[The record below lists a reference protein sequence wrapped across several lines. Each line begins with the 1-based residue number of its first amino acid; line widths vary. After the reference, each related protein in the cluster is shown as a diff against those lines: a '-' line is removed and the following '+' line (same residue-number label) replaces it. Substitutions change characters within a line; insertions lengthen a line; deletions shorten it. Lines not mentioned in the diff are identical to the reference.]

1 MQGTKQILNVG
12 VIVVKVW
19 RDSQVAVTAG
29 NHDVVLGQAGYQAIV
44 IAGPKGNHR
53 RVT

>member
-1 MQGTKQILNVG
+1 MLDVG
-12 VIVVKVW
+12 VIVVKVR
-19 RDSQVAVTAG
+19 RDSQVAVAAG

-44 IAGPKGNHR
+44 VAGPKGNHR